1 MFLVSKVSACFSLNR
16 TSLSYIIGKGY
27 APCFET
33 VIIVDVKKSYVPF
46 TMNFDEKPL
55 HANGHDSPAE
65 GAKVASRMFI
75 QMRNNGGPLE
85 NLTALA

>member
-1 MFLVSKVSACFSLNR
+1 MNSCNTDRFLATTVVCGLSTLNTFNKNLMFLVSKVSACFSLSR
-16 TSLSYIIGKGY
+16 TSLSYIIGEGY

-55 HANGHDSPAE
+55 HAKS
-65 GAKVASRMFI
+65 KW
-75 QMRNNGGPLE
+75 
-85 NLTALA
+85 T

>member
-55 HANGHDSPAE
+55 HAKS
-65 GAKVASRMFI
+65 KW
-75 QMRNNGGPLE
+75 
-85 NLTALA
+85 T